1 MTYIFPIIPYVI
13 ALTLV
18 LSSSAAL
25 AQEEFSVWL
34 EDIRQEA
41 LASGISDKTSTAAIN
56 HIEFIPDV
64 VALDRAQ
71 PEFISPFLDY
81 YYKRVDA
88 NKIQKGRELIAEH
101 YELLSQIEAQ
111 YGVPKALLI
120 AFWGMETQYGS
131 YQGDVDTLSAL
142 ATLAYEGRRADFFR
156 DQLFDAMRMIEA
168 GQADMN
174 EFRGS
179 WAGAFGNMQFMPA
192 TFILYAVD
200 GDEDGKIDVV
210 NSLPDAFA
218 SAASY
223 LSQVGWRIG
232 EPTMIE
238 VHLPENFD
246 WKSAQITVR
255 KPVEEWSRLGV
266 RALRADADSAVA
278 TSNVALNKQSQHKKT
293 KVRLKAGNKKSLIHK
308 IAYKTRQGKSKP
320 GATETINLDSAALN
334 VDASASILLP
344 QGWRGPAFMVFDN
357 FDVVMDW
364 NRSVNYAL
372 SVVQLAKRLKHE
384 SRLIG
389 GQFAEEG
396 ALTFQEMFELQSIL
410 NARGFDAGEP
420 DGLPG
425 LQTQAAVRAY
435 QLMHQL
441 PSDGYASPSLHQ
453 RLFTEP

>member
-1 MTYIFPIIPYVI
+1 M
-13 ALTLV
+13 
-18 LSSSAAL
+18 
-25 AQEEFSVWL
+25 
-34 EDIRQEA
+34 
-41 LASGISDKTSTAAIN
+41 
-56 HIEFIPDV
+56 
-64 VALDRAQ
+64 
-71 PEFISPFLDY
+71 
-81 YYKRVDA
+81 
-88 NKIQKGRELIAEH
+88 
-101 YELLSQIEAQ
+101 LSQIEAQ

-192 TFILYAVD
+192 TFMLYAVD

-308 IAYKTRQGKSKP
+308 IAYKTRQVKSKP
-320 GATETINLDSAALN
+320 GATETIDLDSAALN
-334 VDASASILLP
+334 VDAPASILLP

-372 SVVQLAKRLKHE
+372 SVVQLAKRLKFE
-384 SRLIG
+384 SRIIG
-389 GQFAEEG
+389 GKFAEEG